1 MRRPNVYQ
9 RSAPR
14 PRRDIEQKAAADYG
28 PAARA
33 TIAAVPVLLK
43 QAEAAG
49 ASVLARYLGQALTE
63 AEGIVR
69 RGGSKA

>member
-14 PRRDIEQKAAADYG
+14 IRRDTGQKSGADYG

-33 TIAAVPVLLK
+33 TIAAVPVLLME
-43 QAEAAG
+43 AEAAG
-49 ASVLARYLGQALTE
+49 ATALARYLGQALTE

-69 RGGSKA
+69 RGG